1 MLVVVIN
8 MRPGYDGRQRAY
20 RSVMRSTLRQ
30 VAVAESLYF
39 SEHDV
44 YTTNLD
50 TLARLLPDPD
60 LESEGRMTI
69 EIDCADARGWHAT
82 VAHRAITQTCSFG
95 ADGPPGSRP
104 EAGDPR
110 QSCSDDGDS
119 EYRTGPEGV
128 AIAPDGS
135 FVYAGDTRSHSVSV
149 IETATHRVVG
159 TVRVG
164 SDPRG
169 VAITPDGA
177 FAYAANWSANTVS
190 VIETAT
196 KRVVGKVRVS
206 SDPRGVA
213 VTPDGA
219 FVYVASDSVSVIGT
233 AGNAIVATIRV
244 GSPTEEVAIS
254 PDGAFVYVTD
264 FFGSCT
270 PGTWFGRCGVSVIE
284 TATNSVI
291 DTIRVGRRPLGVA
304 FTPDGAFAYVANRG
318 SNTVSVISTQSRS
331 VVGRVHVGS
340 YPSGVAVTP
349 DGSHV
354 YVTDQ
359 FADSVTVIETATN
372 RVLSTVAVGMS
383 PIDVA
388 ITPNG
393 AFAYVANSGSNDLS
407 VIEVATNRVIAT
419 VKVGVRPTF
428 SFRSLLPWGEGSR

>member
-69 EIDCADARGWHAT
+69 EIDRADARGWHAT

-135 FVYAGDTRSHSVSV
+135 FVYAGDTRSHC
-149 IETATHRVVG
+149 
-159 TVRVG
+159 
-164 SDPRG
+164 
-169 VAITPDGA
+169 
-177 FAYAANWSANTVS
+177 VS

-244 GSPTEEVAIS
+244 GSLTEEVAIS

-428 SFRSLLPWGEGSR
+428 LFRSLLPWGEGSR